1 MSFGRL
7 YSERSVDLATVLVMG
22 THENKALLQGI
33 FDALAGGDG
42 RPFADAMSDDFRWR
56 FAGEWSWVRDWG
68 HSKQETARNL
78 LAPLMA
84 QFADYRASAEE
95 IIADGDRVVVRATA
109 EARTVGGESYPQA
122 YCYVFRVEDGR
133 LTEVI
138 EYCDTALVERVLTLP
153 EQSGE

>member
-1 MSFGRL
+1 
-7 YSERSVDLATVLVMG
+7 MG
-22 THENKALLQGI
+22 AQENKALLKGI
-33 FDALAGGDG
+33 FDALASGDG
-42 RPFADAMSDDFRWR
+42 RPFAEALSEDFRWR

-68 HSKQETARNL
+68 ETKQETIRNL

-109 EARTVGGESYPQA
+109 EARTVGGEPYPQA
-122 YCYVFRVEDGR
+122 YCYVFRVADGR
-133 LTEVI
+133 LAEVI

-153 EQSGE
+153 GQSDQ

>member
-1 MSFGRL
+1 
-7 YSERSVDLATVLVMG
+7 MG
-22 THENKALLQGI
+22 AQENKALLQDI

-42 RPFADAMSDDFRWR
+42 RPFTNAMSDDFRWR

-68 HSKQETARNL
+68 DTKEETARNL

-109 EARTVGGESYPQA
+109 EARTVGGEPYPQA
-122 YCYVFRVEDGR
+122 YCYVFGVKDGR

-153 EQSGE
+153 GQAGE